1 MSLPDIIAPG
11 LNVIFCGINPGLKAL
26 EGGHHF
32 IGRSN
37 RFWRVL
43 HLAGFTPRQLAPEED
58 KTILEFRCGLT
69 SVVERATK
77 SANELKRTEFITAE
91 DKLRRKMRKYSPKFL
106 AFLGKAAYAAMSKQ
120 ESVPWG
126 RQVETFGGVA
136 VWVLPNPS
144 GLNRSFSTASLVNS
158 YTELRVASGAGGPRP

>member
-1 MSLPDIIAPG
+1 MGLPDIIAPG
-11 LNVIFCGINPGLKAL
+11 LNVVFCGINPGLKAV

-58 KTILEFRCGLT
+58 MTILEFRCGLT

-77 SANELKRTEFITAE
+77 SANELKRAEFITAE
-91 DKLRRKMRKYSPKFL
+91 DRLRRKMRKYAPKCL
-106 AFLGKAAYAAMSKQ
+106 AFLGKAGYAAMSRQ
-120 ESVPWG
+120 ESISWG
-126 RQVETFGGVA
+126 RQAETFGGVV

-144 GLNRSFSTASLVNS
+144 GLNRSFSTASLVDS
-158 YTELRVASGAGGPRP
+158 YRELCIAASDVSGLP